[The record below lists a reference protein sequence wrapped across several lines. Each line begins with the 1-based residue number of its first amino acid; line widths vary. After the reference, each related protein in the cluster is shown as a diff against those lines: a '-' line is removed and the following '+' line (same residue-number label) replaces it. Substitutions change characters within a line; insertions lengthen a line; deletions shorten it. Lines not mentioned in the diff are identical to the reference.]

1 MTEYVWGSIVSTADT
16 HILLLCKPVTRD
28 ESEWK
33 VELTQLKVAY
43 TNLTDERDQL
53 KVAYTNLTDERDQL
67 LDRHNIL
74 KKQNDKFRM
83 MLGNFMSFIHVYM
96 TNILICIIFLT

>member
-1 MTEYVWGSIVSTADT
+1 M
-16 HILLLCKPVTRD
+16 LLCKPVTRD

-33 VELTQLKVAY
+33 VELT
-43 TNLTDERDQL
+43 QL